1 MNTSQYSMP
10 ARTQTTTARAT
21 ETARRRS
28 AYTAIDAAYR
38 AHLITESAREL
49 AKWYVRCCC
58 GVRCFHDLTQA
69 AQAAQFGVSR
79 RTIITLVQHLV
90 AADLIWLNCTGR
102 ATGRTS
108 PRTKRRP
115 TT

>member
-38 AHLITESAREL
+38 DPIAAVEPDTWFLNGGRVAALAHLKGRDPREL
-49 AKWYVRCCC
+49 
-58 GVRCFHDLTQA
+58 FHERTDEKVLTRLFEERVLKPA
-69 AQAAQFGVSR
+69 SGPAE
-79 RTIITLVQHLV
+79 
-90 AADLIWLNCTGR
+90 
-102 ATGRTS
+102 TS
-108 PRTKRRP
+108 
-115 TT
+115 